1 MTINLSSA
9 TVVQNLHDARVVW
22 IMPATRHGNV
32 DISLS
37 CLAADLYME
46 ACKGRIIRVMHF
58 RIEQWRAWA
67 PGLESADDWRRWR
80 DAPLCLSAAAE
91 QPLPQQGATQTV
103 AAQPSAAQPDVSFLP
118 AMQRRRLSHL
128 ARMAFQVAWPLADAH
143 GEQLPLVF
151 VSRHGETPR
160 TLAIIKDLANDEAL
174 SPTQFSL
181 SVHNAVIGL
190 WSIMRGDTSEMTA
203 LAGENDGL
211 EHGVLEACTLLGEGA
226 PAVLLVVAEE
236 QPPAL
241 YEPYIEDVPF
251 SYAVALLLT
260 PGDDW
265 RLQLRNVDG
274 PAAEWP
280 HALNLLRALVGEQH
294 LLQHHWKSRQWT
306 WSRNKA

>member
-1 MTINLSSA
+1 
-9 TVVQNLHDARVVW
+9 
-22 IMPATRHGNV
+22 MPAIRHGNL
-32 DISLS
+32 DIPLS

-46 ACKGRIIRVMHF
+46 ACKGRIVRVMHF

-67 PGLESADDWRRWR
+67 PGLESADDWRLWSH
-80 DAPLCLSAAAE
+80 APARLPGAAE
-91 QPLPQQGATQTV
+91 QSPSQPD

-118 AMQRRRLSHL
+118 AMQRRRLSPL
-128 ARMAFQVAWPLADAH
+128 ARMAFHVAWPLAEAY
-143 GEQLPLVF
+143 GQLPLVF

-160 TLAIIKDLANDEAL
+160 TLAIITDLAKDEAL

-181 SVHNAVIGL
+181 SVHNAIIGL

-211 EHGVLEACTLLGEGA
+211 EQGVLEACTLLGEGA

-236 QPPAL
+236 RPPAL
-241 YEPYIEDVPF
+241 YAPYIDDVPF
-251 SYAVALLLT
+251 SHAVALLLT

-265 RLQLRNVDG
+265 QLQLRHADG

-280 HALNLLRALVGEQH
+280 HALNLLRALCGGQDS
-294 LLQHHWKSRQWT
+294 LQHHWKSRQWS